1 MLGYTF
7 QPRSALGKNGAY
19 FTTFSPVVSK
29 DALKKMTTVVKS
41 WRLHRRVSSTEA
53 GLARMINPIVRG
65 WMTCYG
71 AFHRHA
77 LSALLHR
84 ISTYLLR
91 WIMNKYKRHGSWKK
105 AQRAMRDAVA
115 RQPRYFA
122 HWVWVKP
129 AVR

>member
-1 MLGYTF
+1 MSFTFLGYTF

-19 FTTFSPVVSK
+19 FTTFSPAVSK

-53 GLARMINPIVRG
+53 DLARMINPIVRG
-65 WMTCYG
+65 WMTYYG

-91 WIMNKYKRHGSWKK
+91 WIMNKYKRHGPG
-105 AQRAMRDAVA
+105 RRPNGRCAMRSLVSLGTS
-115 RQPRYFA
+115 RIGSG
-122 HWVWVKP
+122 
-129 AVR
+129 